1 MLDILDAMMF
11 LTNVPLDNL
20 HECSYLPPR
29 RNAIILKKYNGRI
42 KLRFHY
48 SRIVGF
54 VETPIQ
60 EMNAFKESNLAN
72 ISKTFSPNQ
81 RLLKKLFLD
90 YHEPLRKFFLKNVD
104 CNSYIISLHGS
115 MCKYLKNHIV

>member
-29 RNAIILKKYNGRI
+29 RNAIILEKYNVRV

-48 SRIVGF
+48 SWIVGF

-60 EMNAFKESNLAN
+60 GMNAFKESNLAN

-81 RLLKKLFLD
+81 RLLK
-90 YHEPLRKFFLKNVD
+90 N
-104 CNSYIISLHGS
+104 
-115 MCKYLKNHIV
+115 IVL